1 MTDAALAAWQ
11 IAFTTLFQIG
21 GVSVVLWFLYLYVLV
36 LSQGSRK
43 AVLAL
48 NKLEQRFV
56 RAEVLRGPPSHH
68 GWDRFRVKHLPIAQG
83 VWRAQRLL
91 FRPPTWLGIVIL
103 VDVLGLVGLL
113 IVASMNG
120 TTSRWWDGLAL
131 ALAFFSAVPWLSTVL
146 LHRVMWH
153 RRARSEWEVAL
164 LGEKLVA
171 DARSELDQD
180 FIARRTTRVL
190 GALGRRF
197 PRGRSRQGNS
207 AEGRIWL
214 AKVQPAVQMRAAL
227 VASDVTERREWSG
240 WVDAWLDRVSEAFES
255 RPAST
260 QPGVGASD
268 ALPSHD
274 PDVYGLGALVIVC
287 SCFGSVGVVLMA
299 FSSGFNLSAALSAWD
314 STAGRLTTIVGLVG
328 AVLSILSY
336 RRGRSGS
343 SA

>member
-1 MTDAALAAWQ
+1 MTDASLAAWQ
-11 IAFTTLFQIG
+11 F
-21 GVSVVLWFLYLYVLV
+21 VVVVLLWVGCVSFVLWASYLYVLV

-43 AVLAL
+43 AVLTL
-48 NKLEQRFV
+48 NKLEQRSV
-56 RAEVLRGPPSHH
+56 RAEVLRGPLSHH
-68 GWDRFRVKHLPIAQG
+68 AWHRFRVKHLPIAEG
-83 VWRAQRLL
+83 VWRAEQLL
-91 FRPPTWLGIVIL
+91 FRPPTWLGFVIL
-103 VDVLGLVGLL
+103 VDVLALVGLL
-113 IVASMNG
+113 IVASMND
-120 TTSRWWDGLAL
+120 TTPRWWDGLTL

-146 LHRVMWH
+146 LHRVMCL

-214 AKVQPAVQMRAAL
+214 AKAQPAVQMRAVL

-240 WVDAWLDRVSEAFES
+240 WIDTWLDRVSEAFES
-255 RPAST
+255 RPSST
-260 QPGVGASD
+260 QPEASALD

-274 PDVYGLGALVIVC
+274 PDVYGLAALVVVC
-287 SCFGSVGVVLMA
+287 SCFGSVGVALMA
-299 FSSGFNLSAALSAWD
+299 FSSGFDMSAALSAWD
-314 STAGRLTTIVGLVG
+314 STAGRLTTFVGLVG
-328 AVLSILSY
+328 TVLSILSY
-336 RRGRSGS
+336 RRGRSGN

>member
-1 MTDAALAAWQ
+1 MTDASLAAWQ
-11 IAFTTLFQIG
+11 IAFTTLFQMG
-21 GVSVVLWFLYLYVLV
+21 WVSVVLWFVYLYVLV

-43 AVLAL
+43 AVLTL
-48 NKLEQRFV
+48 NKLEQRSV
-56 RAEVLRGPPSHH
+56 RAEVRRGPPSHH
-68 GWDRFRVKHLPIAQG
+68 GWHRFREKHLPIAEG
-83 VWRAQRLL
+83 VWRAQQLI
-91 FRPPTWLGIVIL
+91 FRPPIWLGYVIL

-120 TTSRWWDGLAL
+120 TTPRWWDGLAL

-180 FIARRTTRVL
+180 FIARRTARVL

-214 AKVQPAVQMRAAL
+214 AKAQPAVQMRAVL

-240 WVDAWLDRVSEAFES
+240 WIDTWLDRVSEAFEL
-255 RPAST
+255 RPSST
-260 QPGVGASD
+260 QPGASALE
-268 ALPSHD
+268 ALPSRD
-274 PDVYGLGALVIVC
+274 PDVDGLGALVIVC
-287 SCFGSVGVVLMA
+287 SCFGSVGVVLLA
-299 FSSGFNLSAALSAWD
+299 FSSGFDVSAALSVWD
-314 STAGRLTTIVGLVG
+314 STAGRLTTFVGLVG

-336 RRGRSGS
+336 LRGRSAS